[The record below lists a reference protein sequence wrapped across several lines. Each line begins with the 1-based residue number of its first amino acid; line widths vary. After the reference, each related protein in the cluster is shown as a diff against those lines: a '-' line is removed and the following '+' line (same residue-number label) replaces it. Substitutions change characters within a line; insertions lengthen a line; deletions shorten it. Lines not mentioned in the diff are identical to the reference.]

1 MCAFTGLP
9 LCVDT
14 ENTTPR
20 HVEHTLSESLPI
32 KTHFLIK
39 DEEKTTSKHLDHT
52 ILKSLQKDVILED
65 SVRYASGAR
74 IIYNLSNLAVVL
86 SAIILKL

>member
-1 MCAFTGLP
+1 MLTGLP

-14 ENTTPR
+14 ENATPR
-20 HVEHTLSESLPI
+20 HVDPTLSESLTI
-32 KTHFLIK
+32 QTHFLIK

-65 SVRYASGAR
+65 SVRYASGAKN
-74 IIYNLSNLAVVL
+74 IYNLSNLAVVL